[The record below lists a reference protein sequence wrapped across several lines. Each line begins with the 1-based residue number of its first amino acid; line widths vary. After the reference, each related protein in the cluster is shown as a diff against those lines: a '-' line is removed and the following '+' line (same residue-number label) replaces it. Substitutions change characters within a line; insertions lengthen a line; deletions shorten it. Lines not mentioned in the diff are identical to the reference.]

1 MPDDTKDIQIAG
13 CQVHLTYHALDD
25 GRWTVQGIVRCGAE
39 EQSKEQSVTA
49 GPCESREAAEKE
61 ALDRVGKALGHNE
74 DRSTSR
80 VKNWK

>member
-25 GRWTVQGIVRCGAE
+25 GRWTVQGIVQCGADE
-39 EQSKEQSVTA
+39 NSAEQPVTT
-49 GPCESREAAEKE
+49 GPCESREAAEME
-61 ALDRVGKALGHNE
+61 ALDQVGKVLGHNE

-80 VKNWK
+80 VKNWT